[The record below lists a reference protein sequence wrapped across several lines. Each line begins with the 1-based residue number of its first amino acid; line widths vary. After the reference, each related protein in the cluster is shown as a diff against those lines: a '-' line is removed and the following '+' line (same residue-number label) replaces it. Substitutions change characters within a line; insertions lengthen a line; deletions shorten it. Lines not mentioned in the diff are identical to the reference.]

1 MNKISNKIAEWLTPI
16 AAKFANQRHLSAV
29 KSGFTTVMPLVITMS
44 FFTLINGV
52 ILDPNNGLLSN
63 IIDLSQFQEI
73 GSLVN
78 NGTLGILSILV
89 AFTIAYKLAVSYN
102 EDGVIPGIMAVSVLI
117 IMLPNLVEVTPIGS
131 EESVIVKR
139 IISQTNVSANG
150 LIFAIIAAL
159 LGTELFLWLKN
170 KEKLR
175 IKLPDSVP
183 PEISRSFTA
192 LIPSFLTLLF
202 FASISFLLNILFGLS
217 LPDIVTTV
225 IQAPLDFAIKSQ
237 FGVTMILFLQ
247 NLLWSIGIHGTF
259 ILGPIK
265 DPTLLTSIQENI
277 DAYSMGNEIPN
288 IVTKPFIDSF
298 AMLGGGGF
306 TIGLIIAIFIASR
319 RSDYREIAKLALAPG
334 LFNINEPLMFGL
346 PVILNPLLAIPL
358 IIVPIVNINI
368 AYIATSLGLV
378 SKTVALIPWTTP
390 PILSAFLSTAG
401 DWRAAVL
408 AILLIGL
415 SVVIY
420 LPFIIATNRM
430 LEIEKNN

>member
-1 MNKISNKIAEWLTPI
+1 
-16 AAKFANQRHLSAV
+16 
-29 KSGFTTVMPLVITMS
+29 
-44 FFTLINGV
+44 
-52 ILDPNNGLLSN
+52 
-63 IIDLSQFQEI
+63 
-73 GSLVN
+73 
-78 NGTLGILSILV
+78 
-89 AFTIAYKLAVSYN
+89 
-102 EDGVIPGIMAVSVLI
+102 
-117 IMLPNLVEVTPIGS
+117 
-131 EESVIVKR
+131 
-139 IISQTNVSANG
+139 
-150 LIFAIIAAL
+150 
-159 LGTELFLWLKN
+159 
-170 KEKLR
+170 
-175 IKLPDSVP
+175 
-183 PEISRSFTA
+183 
-192 LIPSFLTLLF
+192 
-202 FASISFLLNILFGLS
+202 
-217 LPDIVTTV
+217 
-225 IQAPLDFAIKSQ
+225 
-237 FGVTMILFLQ
+237 
-247 NLLWSIGIHGTF
+247 